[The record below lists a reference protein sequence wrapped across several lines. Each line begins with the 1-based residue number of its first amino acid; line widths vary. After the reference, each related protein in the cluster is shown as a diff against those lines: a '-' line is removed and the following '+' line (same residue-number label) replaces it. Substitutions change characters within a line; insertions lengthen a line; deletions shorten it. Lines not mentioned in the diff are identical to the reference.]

1 MDAKN
6 SFLRALPAV
15 DRILQE
21 EPLQEIANRIPYS
34 LLLEVSRESID
45 HFRDK
50 IIASSS
56 GGELEK
62 LTIDPAVIA
71 AEAAERARLRFL
83 SGLRPVIN
91 ATGVI
96 LHTNLGRAPLAEQ
109 AIRAVT
115 STAGQY
121 SNLELSLESGQRD
134 SRLAHV
140 EGLICTLTGA
150 EASLI
155 VNNNAAAVLLVLNT
169 LAKDREVIV
178 SRGQLVE
185 IGGGFRIPDVMK
197 ASGATLV
204 EVGTTNKCYRHDYE
218 RAISDRTA
226 LLLKVHTSNYRIIGF
241 TEEVSRKEL
250 VSLGRQVGLPV
261 VEDLGSGAFYD
272 FTAYGL
278 PPEPTVQ
285 ECLEE
290 GVGAVSFSGDKILGG
305 PQAGIIVG
313 DRDLIR
319 RLRDNQLSR
328 ALRVDKLTIAAM
340 EATLRLYHDHE
351 KARCEIPVL
360 GMLTAD
366 TRDLKA
372 RADRLLRRLKQQI
385 EAGDWQVMEGASCV
399 GGGAMPLAELPTYLI
414 SYRSGDISAEELMK
428 KLRWGDPPLIAR
440 VHQEHLLLD
449 LRTILPE
456 QEGEIVTM
464 MMKAVNAG
472 G

>member
-1 MDAKN
+1 M
-6 SFLRALPAV
+6 
-15 DRILQE
+15 
-21 EPLQEIANRIPYS
+21 
-34 LLLEVSRESID
+34 
-45 HFRDK
+45 
-50 IIASSS
+50 
-56 GGELEK
+56 
-62 LTIDPAVIA
+62 
-71 AEAAERARLRFL
+71 
-83 SGLRPVIN
+83 
-91 ATGVI
+91 
-96 LHTNLGRAPLAEQ
+96 
-109 AIRAVT
+109 
-115 STAGQY
+115 
-121 SNLELSLESGQRD
+121 
-134 SRLAHV
+134 
-140 EGLICTLTGA
+140 
-150 EASLI
+150 
-155 VNNNAAAVLLVLNT
+155 
-169 LAKDREVIV
+169 
-178 SRGQLVE
+178 
-185 IGGGFRIPDVMK
+185 
-197 ASGATLV
+197 
-204 EVGTTNKCYRHDYE
+204 
-218 RAISDRTA
+218 
-226 LLLKVHTSNYRIIGF
+226 LLKVHTSNYRIIGF

-272 FTAYGL
+272 LTEYGL

-372 RADRLLRRLKQQI
+372 RADRLLRRLKQQVK
-385 EAGDWQVMEGASCV
+385 AGDWQIMKGTSCV

-428 KLRWGDPPLIAR
+428 RLRWGDPPLIAR

-449 LRTILPE
+449 LRTVLPG
-456 QEGEIVTM
+456 QEEEIVTV
-464 MMKAVNAG
+464 MMKAVNPG
-472 G
+472 E